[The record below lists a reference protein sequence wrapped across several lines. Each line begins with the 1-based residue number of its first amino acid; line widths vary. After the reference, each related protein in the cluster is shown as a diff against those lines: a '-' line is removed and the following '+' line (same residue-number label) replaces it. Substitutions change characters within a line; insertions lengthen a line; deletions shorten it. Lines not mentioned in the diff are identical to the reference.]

1 MYFWQSEITG
11 RWSLVAGRW
20 SLVAG
25 RWSLVAGRWSLE
37 SINHK
42 HNLVN
47 IFIIKIIS

>member
-25 RWSLVAGRWSLE
+25 RWSLER
-37 SINHK
+37 INHK

-47 IFIIKIIS
+47 IFIFKIIS